1 MPANAAPPLILGY
14 PTSAFR
20 VHNSIAMLRLIA
32 FILCTTLALDAEP
45 PRPPD
50 PLYEKREIH
59 DRNGIGKFFL
69 GREIA
74 HVMGH
79 QAAGWLERP
88 EREQEERTDLLLEAI
103 DLKPG
108 ENVADI
114 GCGTGYFAERMARK
128 ITPGGVVFGVDIQQE
143 MLDLMVR
150 KMRLKQIKN
159 VTPVLGAEADPKLAP
174 ESCDLM
180 IMMDVY
186 HEFEFPYEMT
196 RKMIA
201 GLKKGG
207 RLVFVEYRAEDPNVP
222 IKEVHKMSEAQI
234 KKEMAIHPE
243 LVFSETKKVLPQ
255 QHIVIFRKQ

>member
-1 MPANAAPPLILGY
+1 MLRILALLILA
-14 PTSAFR
+14 TFA
-20 VHNSIAMLRLIA
+20 IAEEI
-32 FILCTTLALDAEP
+32 

-50 PLYEKREIH
+50 PLYEKRELH

-88 EREQEERTDLLLEAI
+88 EREQEERTDLLLEALN
-103 DLKPG
+103 LKPG

-114 GCGTGYFAERMARK
+114 GCGTGYFAERMAK
-128 ITPGGVVFGVDIQQE
+128 KVAPDGVVYGVDIQQE

-150 KMRLKQIKN
+150 KMKLKQIKN
-159 VTPVLGAEADPKLAP
+159 VKPVLGAEADPKLEAG
-174 ESCDLM
+174 SCDLM
-180 IMMDVY
+180 IMIDVY

-196 RKMIA
+196 RKMVA

-207 RLVFVEYRAEDPNVP
+207 RLVFVEYRKEDPNIP
-222 IKEVHKMSEAQI
+222 IKEVHKMSEEQV
-234 KKEMAIHPE
+234 KKEMTIQPE
-243 LVFSETKKVLPQ
+243 LEFVETKKVLPQ
-255 QHIVIFRKQ
+255 QHIIIFRKK